1 MLIIETLPLLRQQI
15 RRLRME
21 GKRVALVPTMGNL
34 HDGHMKLV
42 DEAKARADVVVV
54 SIFVNPMQF
63 DRPEDLARYP
73 RTLQEDCEKLN
84 KRKVDLVFAPS
95 VKEIYP
101 NGTET
106 HTYVDV
112 PGLSTMLEGASRPGH
127 FRGVSTI
134 VSKLFNLVQ
143 PDIACFGEKDFQ
155 QLALIRKMV
164 ADMGFDIEIIGVPI
178 MRAKDGLALSS
189 RNGYLTAEQRKIA
202 PGLYKVLSSIADKL
216 QAGERDLD
224 EIIAIAGQ
232 ELNEKGFRADDI
244 QIRDADTLLEVS
256 ENSKRAVI
264 LVAAWLGDARLIDN
278 KMVFPRHSFTQKTQG
293 QSYLLESL
301 FISLLKSLLFKPLR
315 QRLPGFSPC
324 LYFHMFP

>member
-1 MLIIETLPLLRQQI
+1 MLIIETLPLLRQHI
-15 RRLRME
+15 RRLRQE
-21 GKRVALVPTMGNL
+21 GKRIALVPTMGNL

-42 DEAKARADVVVV
+42 DEAKARADIVVV

-63 DRPEDLARYP
+63 DRPDDLVRYP

-84 KRKVDLVFAPS
+84 KRKVDLVFAPAPDQ
-95 VKEIYP
+95 IYP
-101 NGTET
+101 QGIEGQ
-106 HTYVDV
+106 TYVDV

-164 ADMGFDIEIIGVPI
+164 ADMGYDIEIVGVPI
-178 MRAKDGLALSS
+178 IRAKDGLALSS

-202 PGLYKVLSSIADKL
+202 PGLYKVMNGITEKL
-216 QAGERDLD
+216 LAGNRDQQ
-224 EIIAIAGQ
+224 EMIAIAEQ

-244 QIRDADTLLEVS
+244 QIRDADTLLELT
-256 ENSKRAVI
+256 ETSKRAVI
-264 LVAAWLGDARLIDN
+264 LVAAWLGQARLIDN
-278 KMVFPRHSFTQKTQG
+278 QSVTLTQ
-293 QSYLLESL
+293 
-301 FISLLKSLLFKPLR
+301 
-315 QRLPGFSPC
+315 
-324 LYFHMFP
+324 